1 MLTSWDD
8 NVCRAPDFHHS
19 TSCRRRNLRHGIIT
33 VLLGVLVLLLVPRA
47 SAQSRDDFSYWD
59 ANGNGDLTCT
69 EAQGRDEGL
78 RLPAYQDDRDGT
90 GIIYEWL
97 ERTRSSDT
105 DNDGIGCDSASN
117 PNGYIPNVQ
126 PQPPVDPQGCPAD
139 TVTWRGLKVCDER
152 PRDGYDR
159 DAFGTGYSSLE
170 DDIIAALP
178 PTMKAN
184 GKVYT
189 PYSCIAFDITTSGT
203 AATDIEHMVA
213 LAEAHDSGIDDD
225 RRRDIASDL
234 DNLTIADPTV
244 NRSQKGDRDAA
255 EWMPAR
261 HGAWFAERVI
271 QVKLEYG
278 LSVDPA
284 ERDAL
289 EALFAGGGTQLNCV
303 AADEPTPTT
312 LTLAAVPVPAEGG
325 EPVTVTAMLDNPAPA
340 EGTTVTL
347 TASGTATSAD
357 YALSSTTIT
366 IAEGETTG
374 TATITITEDAEDD
387 DGETIVL
394 DAESTNPA
402 LTAPPLTLTIED
414 NNAVPMPAGGPT
426 YYFPHLAVGASWQT
440 TITYINYSP
449 QQVSCQ
455 TDFLSDHGSP
465 LMVSFADKGTV
476 VSRTDVL
483 DPGGSVHQETNV
495 GLSAP
500 LAPGWARATCSGP
513 VKASLLFR
521 QHNSAGVP
529 VAEAG
534 VNAAT
539 VPATRFVTFAE
550 QGEGK
555 SGTGVAYANPSVTAA
570 LVTFT
575 AMDADGEMLAS
586 VVRTLLPGGH
596 GAQNMEGLFDLSSFT
611 GSLEITSTEPIVTLS
626 LNFEAAPV
634 FSSLPSGELDAA
646 AQGSTTHYF
655 PHLAV
660 GASWQTTITYI
671 NYSSQQVSCT
681 TDFLSDHG
689 SPLMV
694 SFADKGTVVSRTDVL
709 DPGGSVHQETNVGL
723 SAPLAPGWARAT
735 CSGLVKA
742 SLLFRQHNSA
752 GVPVAEAG
760 VNAATVPA
768 TRFVTFAEQGEG
780 KSGTGVAYANPSDT
794 TTAFVTFAVRDA
806 AGNELARTAPQTLLP
821 RGHGAQ
827 NMEGLFDLTSFTGSL
842 EITSTEPIVTL
853 SLNFEAAP
861 VFSSLPSGELDAAP
875 DVPGDAITG
884 TITVVS
890 LEISGMAAL
899 TSIGETIQLSVTAN
913 MSDGSRQ
920 AVGNAL
926 LQWQSSDLAV
936 VTVLE
941 GTVTAVGGGNATIT
955 AIYDEERTVDTP
967 ISVHISVHETGT
979 VRVLYAVP
987 KDRVFRSDYRQAIQH
1002 AIVDIQSW
1010 YRQKLEGLTFSLYDA
1025 TPEQCQL
1032 SAAADFYGRYSWQKV
1047 VDGVQHCAPVE
1058 GKTSAFTWVV
1068 YVDVELECAPD
1079 GSAGDWEQGY
1089 DQLGRGGP
1097 GLVILPRDDL
1107 DGLIGE
1113 KIVYYG
1119 KCGGGPWDGP
1129 VRRWIGGLGHEIGH
1143 TFGLPHPPGCDEGL
1157 PTCDFEALM
1166 HNGYQAYPDTYL
1178 RPDEKAILRSS
1189 PFIGRN

>member
-1 MLTSWDD
+1 MLTSWEDD
-8 NVCRAPDFHHS
+8 VCRAPDSHHS
-19 TSCRRRNLRHGIIT
+19 TSCRHRNLRHGIT
-33 VLLGVLVLLLVPRA
+33 AVLLGVLVLLLVPRA

-69 EAQGRDEGL
+69 DAQGRDEGL

-105 DNDGIGCDSASN
+105 DNDGIGCDSVSN

-126 PQPPVDPQGCPAD
+126 PKPPVDPQGCLAD
-139 TVTWRGLKVCDER
+139 AVTWRGLKVCDER

-178 PTMKAN
+178 PTMKTN

-203 AATDIEHMVA
+203 AATDMEHIVA
-213 LAEAHDSGIDDD
+213 LAEAHDSGIADN

-271 QVKLEYG
+271 QVKMEYG

-289 EALFAGGGTQLNCV
+289 EALLAGGGAQLNCV

-325 EPVTVTAMLDNPAPA
+325 EPLTVTATLDNPAPA

-357 YALSSTTIT
+357 YVLSSTTIT

-374 TATITITEDAEDD
+374 TATITITDDAEDD

-414 NNAVPMPAGGPT
+414 NDAVPVPAGGPT

-440 TITYINYSP
+440 TITYINYSSEE
-449 QQVSCQ
+449 VTCQ
-455 TDFLSDHGSP
+455 TDFLSDDGSP

-476 VSRTDVL
+476 PSRTDVL
-483 DPGGSVHQETNV
+483 LPGGSVHQETNV
-495 GLSAP
+495 ELSAP
-500 LAPGWARATCSGP
+500 IAPGWARATCSGP

-529 VAEAG
+529 VAEAA

-539 VPATRFVTFAE
+539 IPATRFVTFAE
-550 QGEGK
+550 QGEGQN
-555 SGTGVAYANPSVTAA
+555 GTGVAYANPSDTSAM
-570 LVTFT
+570 LTFT
-575 AMDADGEMLAS
+575 ARDADGQMLAS
-586 VVRTLLPGGH
+586 ANQKLSAGGH
-596 GAQNMEGLFDLSSFT
+596 GAQNMELLFGLSSFA

-634 FSSLPSGELDAA
+634 FSSLPPGEVNAA
-646 AQGSTTHYF
+646 AQGSTTYYF

-671 NYSSQQVSCT
+671 NYSSQVVTCQ
-681 TDFLSDHG
+681 TDFISDFG

-694 SFADKGTVVSRTDVL
+694 SFAGLATGVSRSDVL
-709 DPGGSVHQETNVGL
+709 LPGGSVHQETNVEL
-723 SAPLAPGWARAT
+723 SAPLVPGWARAA
-735 CSGLVKA
+735 CSGPVKA
-742 SLLFRQHNSA
+742 SLLYRRRNSE
-752 GVPVAEAG
+752 GLPTGEAG
-760 VNAATVPA
+760 VNATTVPA

-780 KSGTGVAYANPSDT
+780 KPGTGVAYANPSATAALITFTARDT
-794 TTAFVTFAVRDA
+794 
-806 AGNELARTAPQTLLP
+806 AGQVLASIDRTLLP
-821 RGHGAQ
+821 NGHDAQ
-827 NMEGLFDLTSFTGSL
+827 NMAPLFALPSFSGSL
-842 EITSTEPIVTL
+842 EVTSTVPIVSL
-853 SLNFEAAP
+853 SLNVEADP
-861 VFSSLPSGELDAAP
+861 VFSSLPPGELDAA
-875 DVPGDAITG
+875 A
-884 TITVVS
+884 
-890 LEISGMAAL
+890 
-899 TSIGETIQLSVTAN
+899 Q
-913 MSDGSRQ
+913 
-920 AVGNAL
+920 
-926 LQWQSSDLAV
+926 
-936 VTVLE
+936 
-941 GTVTAVGGGNATIT
+941 
-955 AIYDEERTVDTP
+955 
-967 ISVHISVHETGT
+967 
-979 VRVLYAVP
+979 
-987 KDRVFRSDYRQAIQH
+987 
-1002 AIVDIQSW
+1002 
-1010 YRQKLEGLTFSLYDA
+1010 
-1025 TPEQCQL
+1025 
-1032 SAAADFYGRYSWQKV
+1032 
-1047 VDGVQHCAPVE
+1047 
-1058 GKTSAFTWVV
+1058 
-1068 YVDVELECAPD
+1068 
-1079 GSAGDWEQGY
+1079 
-1089 DQLGRGGP
+1089 
-1097 GLVILPRDDL
+1097 
-1107 DGLIGE
+1107 
-1113 KIVYYG
+1113 
-1119 KCGGGPWDGP
+1119 
-1129 VRRWIGGLGHEIGH
+1129 
-1143 TFGLPHPPGCDEGL
+1143 
-1157 PTCDFEALM
+1157 
-1166 HNGYQAYPDTYL
+1166 
-1178 RPDEKAILRSS
+1178 
-1189 PFIGRN
+1189 